1 MQPVHDYLDSRYRTA
16 VRLRRA
22 AFIFVFVFVAG
33 WLFLLADVA
42 ICAALIRFEVVD
54 VPVAINFGLIIG
66 IFGFWLLIAKIPYLP
81 APRQNPKDIAPSL
94 LLCLLSAALST
105 FVSFS
110 PTVPTSPPRFV
121 SFAI

>member
-22 AFIFVFVFVAG
+22 AFIFVLVFVAG

-42 ICAALIRFEVVD
+42 ICAALIRFELVD
-54 VPVAINFGLIIG
+54 VPVAINLGLIVG
-66 IFGFWLLIAKIPYLP
+66 IAGFWLLIAKIPYLP
-81 APRQNPKDIAPSL
+81 APRQSPQNIAPSL
-94 LLCLLSAALST
+94 LLCLLSAASN
-105 FVSFS
+105 SFI
-110 PTVPTSPPRFV
+110 PIVQAVPTPPPRSI